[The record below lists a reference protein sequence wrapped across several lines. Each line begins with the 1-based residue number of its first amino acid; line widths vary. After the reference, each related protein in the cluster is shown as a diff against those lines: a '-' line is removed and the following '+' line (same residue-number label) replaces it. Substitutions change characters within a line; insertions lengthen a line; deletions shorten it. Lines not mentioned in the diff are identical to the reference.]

1 MNVSYARID
10 ISNNSRKLNGL
21 LSLFL
26 IIFSSFSESYN
37 QDFTSWKYELE
48 GIQQGVDGTY
58 LLKVW
63 VYSRTPG
70 IDYDLAKKMAV
81 HGVIF
86 KGYSGRKGLS
96 SQPPLTEN
104 LSLEEEEKSFFKIFF
119 SNNGRFNDFV
129 NLSDKKIGP
138 GDRLKLGKR
147 EYKIG
152 LVASVKK
159 DALRKYLENSGI
171 IKRLSDGF

>member
-1 MNVSYARID
+1 MRLFYKQID
-10 ISNNSRKLNGL
+10 IYNTSRKLIGL
-21 LSLFL
+21 LSLFFIL
-26 IIFSSFSESYN
+26 FSSFSKSYN

-48 GIQQGVDGTY
+48 GIQQGADGTY

-63 VYSRTPG
+63 VYSRTPE
-70 IDYDLAKKMAV
+70 IDYDLAKKMAI

-96 SQPPLTEN
+96 GQPPLTKN
-104 LSLEEEEKSFFKIFF
+104 LSLEEEKKSFFRVFF
-119 SNNGRFNDFV
+119 SNNGRYNEFV
-129 NLSDKKIGP
+129 NLSAEQIGP

-159 DALRKYLENSGI
+159 DALRKYLENSGVI
-171 IKRLSDGF
+171 RRLSDGF